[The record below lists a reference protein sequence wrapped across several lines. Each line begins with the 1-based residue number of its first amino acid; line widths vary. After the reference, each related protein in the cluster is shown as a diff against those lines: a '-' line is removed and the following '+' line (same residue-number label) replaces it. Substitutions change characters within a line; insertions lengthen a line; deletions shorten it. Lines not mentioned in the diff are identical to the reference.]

1 MHLERT
7 DQLAHGHRAVF
18 ADHMVVAGRLIQL
31 AGAGAR
37 GVKAGGGEARQPVG
51 TGHQRA
57 PPLEQGADR
66 LGDGGAGRDHDLQ
79 LGSRQLELEARI
91 AAQPGQHL
99 RRPGCQLEGVRIEH
113 HHLVLDPH
121 RVGGGRVEARAQLG
135 CARGWVW
142 RLGAHG
148 NGTGAMRLLPLPGVF
163 QPPSDSYMLA
173 DQLRRERLGPGVRV
187 LDLCTGSGHLAIVA
201 ALAGASTVAVDV
213 SRRAVLSVRLNAVLN
228 GVRVKALR
236 GDLFAPVAD
245 RRFDVIV
252 SNPPYLPHPDE
263 ELPERGLARAIDA
276 GPRGRAFLDRICARV
291 GEHLTAGGVLLL
303 VHSSVCGEAETLEA
317 LAARGLQ
324 AEVAYRH
331 RGSLGPVLRARADWL
346 RSQGLLLEGDQE
358 EVIVFR
364 AIGSRAAG

>member
-1 MHLERT
+1 
-7 DQLAHGHRAVF
+7 
-18 ADHMVVAGRLIQL
+18 
-31 AGAGAR
+31 
-37 GVKAGGGEARQPVG
+37 
-51 TGHQRA
+51 
-57 PPLEQGADR
+57 
-66 LGDGGAGRDHDLQ
+66 
-79 LGSRQLELEARI
+79 
-91 AAQPGQHL
+91 
-99 RRPGCQLEGVRIEH
+99 
-113 HHLVLDPH
+113 
-121 RVGGGRVEARAQLG
+121 
-135 CARGWVW
+135 
-142 RLGAHG
+142 
-148 NGTGAMRLLPLPGVF
+148 MRLLPLPGVF

-331 RGSLGPVLRARADWL
+331 RGSLGPVLHARADWL

-364 AIGSRAAG
+364 AIGSRGAG